1 MAKAYE
7 ITVWQ
12 PHAGMWSEALK
23 NMKEVIEIFKSEGV
37 SEVQILQG
45 HAGKDVGSFVV
56 IQTFK
61 GLADN
66 GAVNEAI
73 SKSAKMSEWMK
84 AHGKDDY
91 AKLVSHDLYV
101 DAE

>member
-7 ITVWQ
+7 ITVWK
-12 PHAGMWSEALK
+12 PHVGKRDAFMKNWNEIAVLFKKAGVSDIKIL
-23 NMKEVIEIFKSEGV
+23 EGV
-37 SEVQILQG
+37 
-45 HAGKDVGSFVV
+45 AGKDVGNVV
-56 IQTFK
+56 IIQTFK

-66 GAVNEAI
+66 GAVNEKI
-73 SKSAKMSEWMK
+73 GNSAKMSEWMK

-101 DAE
+101 EA